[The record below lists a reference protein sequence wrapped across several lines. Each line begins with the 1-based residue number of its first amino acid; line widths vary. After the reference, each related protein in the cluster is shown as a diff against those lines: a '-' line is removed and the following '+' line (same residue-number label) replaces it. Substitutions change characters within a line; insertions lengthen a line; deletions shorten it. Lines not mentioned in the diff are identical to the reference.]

1 VNRTVEYRHIFLT
14 DKPLSKKYV
23 NPNNHGNKPNLPER
37 DRASQSRALRE
48 KWEGIWNQARE
59 IDERISAVSMP
70 TRDGVYVE
78 FIGKPGFDLMTNN
91 LEARRSGIILRNI
104 RSITDDDGQETI
116 KATLFIPTNKRD
128 WLLKKINEYAEEE
141 TKKGKPKNDPLIRS
155 IEDIRIALI
164 ESFWT
169 DDKSL
174 IPSDVPEWCEVWLT
188 SVNEANTDRF
198 FENARSLG
206 IEVGTRKIT
215 FPDRTVVLARV
226 TKSQLST
233 LIEINPSIA
242 EYRKAR
248 EAVQYFINIDN
259 QEQTEWVR
267 DLQSRLI
274 TDLSNDVAIC
284 LLDSGV
290 NNGHSLIEPVLMD
303 SDLHTVN
310 PDWGVSDNTT
320 HRHGTL
326 MSGIAAYGDLS
337 EILATRNPVK
347 LSYRL
352 ESVKILPPT
361 GSNPPDLYGD
371 ITIQGLSRAEIQ
383 APQRTHISCMAVT
396 SEDGRDQGKPSSWSA
411 AIDMLTSGYS
421 DDKRRLFILSAGNI
435 TRQEEWSGYPQSN
448 FTNSIHDPGQ
458 SWNAITVGAYT
469 EKSVICDSKYENY
482 KPLAER
488 GQLSPYST
496 TSMIWSKEWPFKPEI
511 ILEGGNLAEDP
522 DGFIGEL
529 EDLSLLSTSPQ
540 PTLRQFGSINATSA
554 ACALA
559 ARMAA
564 KIQAMYP
571 SAWPE
576 TVRGLMIH
584 SAEWPSSLVR
594 QVLSQEE
601 QRRFGKTEIKKLLRV
616 CGYGVPNLN
625 KAIACKTNLLT
636 LISENEIQP
645 FTRDG
650 SRYVTDEMHL
660 HKLPW
665 PTDTLLD
672 LGETNVT
679 LRVTLSYFIEP
690 GPGEVG
696 WKNKYRYA
704 SYALRFDL
712 NKPGES
718 ESMFI
723 HRLSAA
729 AGEDDEQS
737 SSDSGSAR
745 WAIGKNNCK
754 NGSIHSDYWSGTAAD
769 LAATN
774 LIGIF
779 PAIGWW
785 RERPW
790 QNRWDRKA
798 RYSLIVS
805 LQTPE
810 ETMDVYTPI
819 AIKLNTPIDIQI

>member
-1 VNRTVEYRHIFLT
+1 
-14 DKPLSKKYV
+14 
-23 NPNNHGNKPNLPER
+23 
-37 DRASQSRALRE
+37 
-48 KWEGIWNQARE
+48 
-59 IDERISAVSMP
+59 
-70 TRDGVYVE
+70 
-78 FIGKPGFDLMTNN
+78 
-91 LEARRSGIILRNI
+91 
-104 RSITDDDGQETI
+104 
-116 KATLFIPTNKRD
+116 
-128 WLLKKINEYAEEE
+128 
-141 TKKGKPKNDPLIRS
+141 
-155 IEDIRIALI
+155 
-164 ESFWT
+164 
-169 DDKSL
+169 
-174 IPSDVPEWCEVWLT
+174 
-188 SVNEANTDRF
+188 
-198 FENARSLG
+198 
-206 IEVGTRKIT
+206 
-215 FPDRTVVLARV
+215 
-226 TKSQLST
+226 
-233 LIEINPSIA
+233 
-242 EYRKAR
+242 
-248 EAVQYFINIDN
+248 
-259 QEQTEWVR
+259 
-267 DLQSRLI
+267 
-274 TDLSNDVAIC
+274 
-284 LLDSGV
+284 
-290 NNGHSLIEPVLMD
+290 
-303 SDLHTVN
+303 
-310 PDWGVSDNTT
+310 
-320 HRHGTL
+320 
-326 MSGIAAYGDLS
+326 
-337 EILATRNPVK
+337 
-347 LSYRL
+347 
-352 ESVKILPPT
+352 
-361 GSNPPDLYGD
+361 
-371 ITIQGLSRAEIQ
+371 
-383 APQRTHISCMAVT
+383 
-396 SEDGRDQGKPSSWSA
+396 
-411 AIDMLTSGYS
+411 
-421 DDKRRLFILSAGNI
+421 
-435 TRQEEWSGYPQSN
+435 
-448 FTNSIHDPGQ
+448 
-458 SWNAITVGAYT
+458 
-469 EKSVICDSKYENY
+469 
-482 KPLAER
+482 
-488 GQLSPYST
+488 
-496 TSMIWSKEWPFKPEI
+496 MIWSKEWPFKPEI

-540 PTLRQFGSINATSA
+540 PTLRQFESINATSA

-729 AGEDDEQS
+729 AGEEDEQS

>member
-1 VNRTVEYRHIFLT
+1 MEYRHIFLT

-48 KWEGIWNQARE
+48 KWEDIWNQARE

-128 WLLKKINEYAEEE
+128 WLIKKINEYAEEE
-141 TKKGKPKNDPLIRS
+141 TKNEKPKNDPLIRS

-206 IEVGTRKIT
+206 VEVGTRKIT

-274 TDLSNDVAIC
+274 TDLSNNVAIC

-310 PDWGVSDNTT
+310 PDWGVSDNTA

-326 MSGIAAYGDLS
+326 MSGIAAYGDIS
-337 EILATRNPVK
+337 EILTTRDPIY

-352 ESVKILPPT
+352 ESVKILPPI

-396 SEDGRDQGKPSSWSA
+396 SKDGRDRGKPSSWSA
-411 AIDMLTSGYS
+411 AIDMLTSGYN

-435 TRQEEWSGYPQSN
+435 DDSEWGRYPDGN
-448 FTNSIHDPGQ
+448 ITDSIHDPGQ

-469 EKSVICDSKYENY
+469 EKSTLFDSEYESY
-482 KPLAER
+482 MPLAER
-488 GQLSPYST
+488 GQLSPFST
-496 TSMIWSKEWPFKPEI
+496 TSMVWSKEWPFKPEI
-511 ILEGGNLAEDP
+511 VLEGGNLAKDC
-522 DGFIGEL
+522 DGIICEL
-529 EDLSLLSTSPQ
+529 EDLSLLSTGPQ
-540 PTLRQFGSINATSA
+540 PTLRQFGLINATSA

-616 CGYGVPNLN
+616 CGYGVPNLS

-650 SRYVTDEMHL
+650 SRYVTNEMHL

-723 HRLSAA
+723 NRLSAA
-729 AGEDDEQS
+729 AAEEDEQS

-745 WAIGKNNCK
+745 WVIGKNNCK

-819 AIKLNTPIDIQI
+819 AIMLNTPIDIQI